1 MLLFIIEMNLKTD
14 CKLLKHSSLEKCCL
28 LKNNCNLRIMQLVFI
43 KLDFPFPALLI
54 SKEDAKAIE
63 KILEEDEKK
72 ILTIF
77 DNMKSLLSEYKVF
90 VYLSIQFIVYLHVF
104 KDHFQKDRN
113 ELHFHQRNCKIE
125 RGNKY
130 VINLIS

>member
-1 MLLFIIEMNLKTD
+1 
-14 CKLLKHSSLEKCCL
+14 
-28 LKNNCNLRIMQLVFI
+28 MQLVFI
-43 KLDFPFPALLI
+43 KLDFPFPVLLI

-90 VYLSIQFIVYLHVF
+90 VYLSILFIAYLYVY
-104 KDHFQKDRN
+104 
-113 ELHFHQRNCKIE
+113 
-125 RGNKY
+125 
-130 VINLIS
+130 

>member
-1 MLLFIIEMNLKTD
+1 
-14 CKLLKHSSLEKCCL
+14 
-28 LKNNCNLRIMQLVFI
+28 MQLVFI

-90 VYLSIQFIVYLHVF
+90 VHLSILFIVYLHVYLKIVF
-104 KDHFQKDRN
+104 R
-113 ELHFHQRNCKIE
+113 KIE
-125 RGNKY
+125 TNYISIGETAREI
-130 VINLIS
+130 INM

>member
-1 MLLFIIEMNLKTD
+1 
-14 CKLLKHSSLEKCCL
+14 
-28 LKNNCNLRIMQLVFI
+28 MQLVLI

-63 KILEEDEKK
+63 KIFEEDEKK

-90 VYLSIQFIVYLHVF
+90 VYLSILFIVYLHVYLKIILRKTAF
-104 KDHFQKDRN
+104 PSEKLRDR
-113 ELHFHQRNCKIE
+113 E
-125 RGNKY
+125 R
-130 VINLIS
+130 

>member
-1 MLLFIIEMNLKTD
+1 
-14 CKLLKHSSLEKCCL
+14 
-28 LKNNCNLRIMQLVFI
+28 MQLVFI

-90 VYLSIQFIVYLHVF
+90 VYLSILFIVYLHVYLKIILRKTAF
-104 KDHFQKDRN
+104 PSEKLRDR
-113 ELHFHQRNCKIE
+113 E
-125 RGNKY
+125 R
-130 VINLIS
+130 